1 MGDVLCFY
9 RFEALA
15 IIGENEDVL
24 VGTVDIADLA
34 AGATGV
40 GEHHAAID
48 AAWEGAETDGG
59 DVGGERGWLDLF
71 GELWWG
77 GYCYFY
83 SVDADE

>member
-48 AAWEGAETDGG
+48 AA
-59 DVGGERGWLDLF
+59 
-71 GELWWG
+71 
-77 GYCYFY
+77 
-83 SVDADE
+83 